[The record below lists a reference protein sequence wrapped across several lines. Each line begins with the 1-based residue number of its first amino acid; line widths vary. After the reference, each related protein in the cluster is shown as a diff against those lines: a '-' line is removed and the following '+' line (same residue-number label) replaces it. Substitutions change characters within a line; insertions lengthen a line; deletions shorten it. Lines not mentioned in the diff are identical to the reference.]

1 MITRF
6 HEDELRDY
14 LANVQI
20 TVQGERS
27 MLQKLTSFITAAER
41 KVAADFMP
49 MGMMPVFEDALKP
62 VVAYQ
67 AIHDALPSLDVV
79 LTPNGLA
86 TVGNNT
92 LAPASSARSLTLRQS
107 MASMLFRAQ
116 DALLVE
122 LRQSEEWRGTSHA
135 EDWRQT
141 LFPVMSRL
149 CEIWEE
155 SQAPSYE
162 LYRILAMKAHAIE
175 DRIGRNYIS
184 PELLQHLREAVQS
197 DSLTEPEKKVVS
209 DIRVAVRAEIRSKGR
224 SGCML
229 THTVEFIR
237 QHEEDFPLWFASPT
251 AFMFLQP
258 PVFVNKKRSGG
269 YFF

>member
-1 MITRF
+1 MMINFSEEEIRSF
-6 HEDELRDY
+6 

-20 TVQGERS
+20 SVEGERS
-27 MLQKLTSFITAAER
+27 MLQKLTSFLYAAER
-41 KVAADFMP
+41 KIAADFLP

-67 AIHDALPSLDVV
+67 AIYDALPSLDVV

-92 LAPASSARSLTLRQS
+92 LAPASSARSLALRQS
-107 MASMLFRAQ
+107 MATLLFREQ

-122 LRQSEEWRGTSHA
+122 LRKSEEWRGTMHGA
-135 EDWRQT
+135 EFRES

-155 SQAPSYE
+155 SQAPSFE
-162 LYRILAMKAHAIE
+162 LYHILAIKAHAIE

-197 DSLTEPEKKVVS
+197 DSLTEPEKKVVA
-209 DIRVAVRAEIRSKGR
+209 DVRVAVRAEIRSKGR

-237 QHEEDFPLWFASPT
+237 QHEEDFPLWFSSPT